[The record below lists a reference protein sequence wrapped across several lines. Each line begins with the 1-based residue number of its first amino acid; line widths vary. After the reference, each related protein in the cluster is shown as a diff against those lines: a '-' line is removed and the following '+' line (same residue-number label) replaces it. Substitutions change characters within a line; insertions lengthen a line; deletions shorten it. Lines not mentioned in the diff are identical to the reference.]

1 MSSSRRSSSELTA
14 LERRASRRIAGSSI
28 PWLTAASAR
37 VDAVHLL
44 DISVGG
50 ALIETPASLRPGERD
65 SFILRGDHIVRVGAE
80 IIRAEVTR
88 LSPSVSYRS
97 AIRFAA
103 PVQLDALI
111 GDTSLS
117 APPIIAPQAAPLL
130 SKRFIGLVKRLSGVR
145 AVRLSSSLAAESDI
159 ESVFFEVP
167 DSDHGKQRLLQVFFH
182 ANHPPTPDAFIR
194 LKTLALVASGI
205 PDVHITLP

>member
-1 MSSSRRSSSELTA
+1 MSSSRRSSSELAA

-37 VDAVHLL
+37 AEAVHLL

-50 ALIETPASLRPGERD
+50 ALIETPGSLRPGERD
-65 SFILRGDHIVRVGAE
+65 SFVLRGDHTVRVAAE

-88 LSPSVSYRS
+88 LSPSVSYRC

-111 GDTSLS
+111 GA
-117 APPIIAPQAAPLL
+117 APPVITPQAAPLL

-167 DSDHGKQRLLQVFFH
+167 DSDHGKQRLLQAFFDSDQPPSPEVFV
-182 ANHPPTPDAFIR
+182 R

-205 PDVHITLP
+205 PDVHITL

>member
-1 MSSSRRSSSELTA
+1 MSSRRPSSELTA

-37 VDAVHLL
+37 VEIVHLL
-44 DISVGG
+44 DISDGG

-65 SFILRGDHIVRVGAE
+65 SFVLRGGNTIRVGAE

-103 PVQLDALI
+103 PVELHALI
-111 GDTSLS
+111 GDALLLS
-117 APPIIAPQAAPLL
+117 APGVIVPEAAPLL
-130 SKRFIGLVKRLSGVR
+130 SKRFIGLVKRLSGIR
-145 AVRLSSSLAAESDI
+145 AVRLSASLAAKSDI

-167 DSDHGKQRLLQVFFH
+167 DSDYGKQRLLQVFFH
-182 ANHPPTPDAFIR
+182 AGQPPSADAFVR
-194 LKTLALVASGI
+194 LKTLALVASGM
-205 PDVHITLP
+205 PDVHITL

>member
-1 MSSSRRSSSELTA
+1 MSSPRSSSELAA
-14 LERRASRRIAGSSI
+14 LERRAFRRIAGSSI

-37 VDAVHLL
+37 AEAVHLL

-65 SFILRGDHIVRVGAE
+65 SFVLRGDNTVRVAAE

-111 GDTSLS
+111 GDASRF
-117 APPIIAPQAAPLL
+117 APPVIAPQPAQLL
-130 SKRFIGLVKRLSGVR
+130 SKRFIGLVKRVSGVY
-145 AVRLSSSLAAESDI
+145 AVRLSSSLVAESDI
-159 ESVFFEVP
+159 ESVFFDVP

-182 ANHPPTPDAFIR
+182 SDHPPSLEAFVR